1 LCQNTRSACR
11 KKLLEFGLSW
21 GKRRIDRNAAAVALE
36 DYYGV
41 DLLSQMD
48 PAYATGKREQWF
60 RMGSRSGAPDVPL
73 SRHLLAA
80 HFLFVDAS
88 RFVHALDA
96 VAAEAIAPQT
106 ARQATVAFGGFA
118 QKTDDKVSRTV
129 SDLRRVLKE
138 NPRYTL
144 EDLWARYRGTLAR
157 LLKWDPKAFEQIKVF
172 AQKSRSHC
180 GIAEQVVSP
189 HRRDGEFADRLRQ
202 VALKLYASTDRPMK
216 ISRYTIGQAAKLA
229 HVVYAHSAYPQC
241 GDVLDEFVETQ
252 WHFYARRYLWTVA
265 YLPKAASA
273 SEVWKHARIWYY
285 KFVELDAYFR
295 ARSLTQASRLREGQI
310 VSVLREHGV
319 DFKWEGPCP
328 DKTFARPGRAYVK
341 KGTATPKRTPDT
353 DRYTTAD
360 LREIGLST
368 IALESPQR
376 KRA

>member
-1 LCQNTRSACR
+1 
-11 KKLLEFGLSW
+11 
-21 GKRRIDRNAAAVALE
+21 
-36 DYYGV
+36 
-41 DLLSQMD
+41 
-48 PAYATGKREQWF
+48 
-60 RMGSRSGAPDVPL
+60 MGSRSGAPDVPL

-106 ARQATVAFGGFA
+106 ARQATVDFGGVA
-118 QKTDDKVSRTV
+118 HKTNDKVSRTV
-129 SDLRRVLKE
+129 SDLRCVLEE

-144 EDLWARYRGTLAR
+144 EDLWTRYRGTLAR
-157 LLKWDPKAFEQIKVF
+157 LLKWDPKAFEQVKAF
-172 AQKSRSHC
+172 SQKSRSHRR
-180 GIAEQVVSP
+180 IDEQTLSP
-189 HRRDGEFADRLRQ
+189 HRRDSEFADRLRQ
-202 VALKLYASTDRPMK
+202 AALKLYASTDRPMK
-216 ISRYTIGQAAKLA
+216 VSRYTIGQAAKLA

-241 GDVLDEFVETQ
+241 RDVLNEFVETQ

-265 YLPKAASA
+265 YLPNGAST

-319 DFKWEGPCP
+319 DFKWKGPCP
-328 DKTFARPGRAYVK
+328 TKTFARPGRAYVK
-341 KGTATPKRTPDT
+341 KGTGTPKPMPDT
-353 DRYTTAD
+353 DRHTAAERMEMD
-360 LREIGLST
+360 LST